1 MVAKPLCPL
10 YKNIIKPLDRARYPE
25 LRYIE
30 KVFLFYC
37 YICHTDT
44 FFILYPRLKESQPKR
59 CPFVPETL
67 GAFDRMFRAFVLV
80 VRGTYPRCMG
90 DMSSMYRASTYDI

>member
-1 MVAKPLCPL
+1 MAMFHCVYRKSFSILLLHLP
-10 YKNIIKPLDRARYPE
+10 
-25 LRYIE
+25 
-30 KVFLFYC
+30 
-37 YICHTDT
+37 HDT

-90 DMSSMYRASTYDI
+90 DLSSMYRASTYDI